1 MNNNQFP
8 LFISPVS
15 CVNIPVKEV
24 PRTQKQRKKN
34 WKCNYTNCDET
45 PKTRYNC
52 YAHVWDAHIKPSLS
66 VVGNNPNNIVLISFK
81 NSQQKPVIKKMCEQY
96 MVKLV
101 DKTHGRQ
108 NYPFAFTESIA
119 PLIGNALN
127 SMQTQPIQI
136 RNNSNEITQNSQSD
150 HTTEEGAQIQQ
161 EFTSIPMYAQHDR
174 LLSKTDS
181 DTQDISYSDP
191 QQWQQFEENLDNK
204 NEEENIQDLLT
215 IKKIGHN
222 LHQLQMFGELFSEN
236 GFLVRS
242 DERSKTQIES
252 VKMLGKRF
260 KYLTDSSST
269 PSRYGFIAQEVQEI
283 FPDLVIE
290 DSDGCLSVDVLGLI
304 PVIVESLKE
313 IQEESEM
320 LNSKT
325 YNEFEILQTTAKN
338 ALSQIDYIKNEL
350 PNKQPIKEKKRH
362 RNDIRHCFGPTIVLF
377 FSSIIFTITS
387 LIFPLIRN
395 QYYFIEI
402 GLLII
407 CLAQWIFVI
416 INKEE
421 VREIIV
427 GPESL
432 TKIFQESI
440 YWSTLQIIIW
450 SAVLTILVCAITLS
464 LIVGVIGVFISAVY
478 VACFLGLTSLSVFIH
493 YNVLYSHK
501 EYIVLTIMVFYH
513 IICGIILVSLIGMQP
528 YNFFELNHLNSN
540 TVIQTNVDQT
550 IIPVELP
557 VLPWN
562 CYQPSFSYTTPLP
575 NGIEIILP
583 LSYIGLE
590 PPTLEGKV
598 SFPCSITTNV
608 ALRCGII
615 NLDYTTISF
624 TAL

>member
-34 WKCNYTNCDET
+34 WKLLT
-45 PKTRYNC
+45 
-52 YAHVWDAHIKPSLS
+52 
-66 VVGNNPNNIVLISFK
+66 SFK

-136 RNNSNEITQNSQSD
+136 RNTSNEITQNSQSD

-204 NEEENIQDLLT
+204 NEENIQDLLT

-252 VKMLGKRF
+252 VKNALYGISHLVGKRF

-338 ALSQIDYIKNEL
+338 AL
-350 PNKQPIKEKKRH
+350 
-362 RNDIRHCFGPTIVLF
+362 T
-377 FSSIIFTITS
+377 
-387 LIFPLIRN
+387 
-395 QYYFIEI
+395 
-402 GLLII
+402 
-407 CLAQWIFVI
+407 QWIFVI

-464 LIVGVIGVFISAVY
+464 LMVGVIGVFISAVY
-478 VACFLGLTSLSVFIH
+478 VACFLGLTSLSVIYCVNNH
-493 YNVLYSHK
+493 GL
-501 EYIVLTIMVFYH
+501 YH

-540 TVIQTNVDQT
+540 IVIQTNVDQT

-624 TAL
+624 AAS